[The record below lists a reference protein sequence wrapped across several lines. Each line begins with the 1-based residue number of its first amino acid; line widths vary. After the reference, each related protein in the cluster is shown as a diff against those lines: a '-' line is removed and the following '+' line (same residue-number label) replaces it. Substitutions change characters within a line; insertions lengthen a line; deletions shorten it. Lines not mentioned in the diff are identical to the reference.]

1 MRKTLLR
8 PEPSVKSV
16 TPSDR
21 IGRARRRSGAFAASG
36 FTMIELMVTVAVMAT
51 ILALAAP
58 NFRDFIINNRLTAQI
73 NDLVADISL
82 ARSEAAS
89 RGIRVTVCASADLN
103 SCTGSGDAWQGGR
116 IVFIDTNAN
125 GTREST
131 EQILKRTE
139 SVGGSRTLVASGF
152 PNTYFLSFRPYGGL
166 LPATGGTFK
175 LCDPA
180 VGTGRTVV
188 VAATGRPSASKVACP

>member
-1 MRKTLLR
+1 
-8 PEPSVKSV
+8 
-16 TPSDR
+16 
-21 IGRARRRSGAFAASG
+21 
-36 FTMIELMVTVAVMAT
+36 MIELMVTVAVMAI

-89 RGIRVTVCASADLN
+89 RGVLVSLCASADLS

-116 IVFIDTNAN
+116 MVFVDTNAN
-125 GTREST
+125 GTREAT
-131 EQILKRTE
+131 EQILKKTE

-152 PNTYFLSFRPYGGL
+152 PNTYFLSFPPYGGL
-166 LPATGGTFK
+166 LPATGGSFK
-175 LCDPA
+175 LCDPDVA
-180 VGTGRTVV
+180 TGRTVV
-188 VAATGRPSASKVACP
+188 VAATGRPTAIKVACP

>member
-1 MRKTLLR
+1 MRKPLLR
-8 PEPSVKSV
+8 PDPAVKSV
-16 TPSDR
+16 TPSNR
-21 IGRARRRSGAFAASG
+21 ICRARRSFGALAASG
-36 FTMIELMVTVAVMAT
+36 FTMIELMVTLSVMAI

-58 NFRDFIINNRLTAQI
+58 SFRDFIINNRLTAQI

-89 RGIRVTVCASADLN
+89 RGVQVALCASADLEFC
-103 SCTGSGDAWQGGR
+103 SDSGDAWQTGR
-116 IVFIDTNAN
+116 IVFIDTNSN

-131 EQILKRTE
+131 ERILKKTE

-152 PNTYFLSFRPYGGL
+152 PNTYFVSFRPYGGL
-166 LPATGGTFK
+166 LPATGGSFK
-175 LCDPA
+175 LCDPDI
-180 VGTGRTVV
+180 GTGRTVV